1 MEDSRSNCFFY
12 EEDSRSCKWRKKVQ
26 IDLLGVGGNRDKMR
40 SDTEE
45 SQLTTVYQ
53 KMRATGFLVQ
63 TSLYVG
69 AAPCPQSTA
78 TRADADLSV
87 LPTLG
92 VDSTSPSITSPSLCH
107 RRSQGGFA
115 TPKFGHPSIS
125 SAQTPY
131 PSSPLLC
138 AQPDV
143 APSPLHP
150 ASSAPTPP
158 ISGNKPVRTAQYTC
172 TG

>member
-1 MEDSRSNCFFY
+1 MVFNPFAAIASP
-12 EEDSRSCKWRKKVQ
+12 
-26 IDLLGVGGNRDKMR
+26 
-40 SDTEE
+40 
-45 SQLTTVYQ
+45 
-53 KMRATGFLVQ
+53 
-63 TSLYVG
+63 
-69 AAPCPQSTA
+69 APCPQSTA
-78 TRADADLSV
+78 TRTDADLSV

-115 TPKFGHPSIS
+115 TPKSGHPSIS

-158 ISGNKPVRTAQYTC
+158 ISGNKPSPHSPIYMHGLKTTVQPPFFAIAAATFGFASSTTLSPASPRFFWQ
-172 TG
+172 